1 MGFFGRVLPL
11 AVPGE
16 QMGQGW
22 MVVMVVELGGRG
34 GNSLETWERLRDV

>member
-1 MGFFGRVLPL
+1 MGFLGRDLPL

-16 QMGQGW
+16 QTGQGW

-34 GNSLETWERLRDV
+34 GNSLETWERLRYV